1 MNNKKFQDN
10 NGRWILTKSSEIVY
24 TSGKKK
30 QENKKQENKKGEMNG
45 QQIHISEQ

>member
-10 NGRWILTKSSEIVY
+10 NGRWILTKSSEVVY

-30 QENKKQENKKGEMNG
+30 QENKKGETNG
-45 QQIHISEQ
+45 QQVHVSEQQN